1 MNRKF
6 GLVLLLVLAMSVL
19 IKADVP
25 PQKGYVRVRTD
36 FVVET
41 KEDLSEYR
49 FFLNFYGDL
58 REVQLKPN
66 SKVAVPSVGGGARY
80 SSAQFL
86 AIPKANLPSG
96 DKFTDDES
104 TNIAMAVRDKR
115 IEGMIE
121 LGTHSFIQD
130 VKTANKN
137 KVVTPT
143 YLISRSEG
151 TLIMTQQKKN
161 LKKVSWLEDDENKTK
176 TIIGSTFFSLA
187 IIFGG
192 VFMFRKKSQWK

>member
-1 MNRKF
+1 MNNKF
-6 GLVLLLVLAMSVL
+6 GLVLLLILATSVL
-19 IKADVP
+19 VKADVP

-41 KEDLSEYR
+41 KEDLSDYR

-66 SKVAVPSVGGGARY
+66 NKTTVPSVGGGARY

-86 AIPKANLPSG
+86 AIPKANLPATE
-96 DKFTDDES
+96 KPEDEDLKV
-104 TNIAMAVRDKR
+104 IVMAIRDKM
-115 IEGMIE
+115 IAGVIE

-143 YLISRSEG
+143 YLVSRSEG
-151 TLIMTQQKKN
+151 TLVMTQQKKN
-161 LKKVSWLEDDENKTK
+161 LKKVSWVEDDNKTK
-176 TIIGSTFFSLA
+176 TIIGSSFLSLA

-192 VFMFRKKSQWK
+192 VFMFRKKSKGK

>member
-1 MNRKF
+1 MKNKF
-6 GLVLLLVLAMSVL
+6 GLVLLLIFAMSILV
-19 IKADVP
+19 KADVP
-25 PQKGYVRVRTD
+25 PQRGYVRIRTD

-66 SKVAVPSVGGGARY
+66 NKITVPLVGGGARY
-80 SSAQFL
+80 SSAQFV
-86 AIPKANLPSG
+86 AIPKTKLPQS
-96 DKFTDDES
+96 DKFTDDE
-104 TNIAMAVRDKR
+104 TNYIVSAIRDKK
-115 IEGMIE
+115 IEGLVE
-121 LGTHSFIQD
+121 LGTHSFLQD

-137 KVVTPT
+137 KVVTPI

-151 TLIMTQQKKN
+151 TLVMTQQKKN
-161 LKKVSWLEDDENKTK
+161 LKKVSWLEDREDNTK
-176 TIIGSTFFSLA
+176 TIIGSSFLSLA

-192 VFMFRKKSQWK
+192 VFMFRRDSKGK